1 MLTSQGAEVRQP
13 EATSERSSAEFCVHL
28 RQRPRPPS
36 GLKCLKHML
45 QVIAIKQ
52 LNRDGNQGNKE
63 FLVVVLMWK
72 RHWSSLKL
80 LMERALVCSTE
91 HICQGPRRR
100 AQSRRYGRRCLA
112 GVLGRELTAE
122 YEIAAPSR
130 RDGRVPP
137 ADEISAH
144 PPSRR
149 EGRQSGE
156 ER

>member
-63 FLVVVLMWK
+63 FLVVVLMEK
-72 RHWSSLKL
+72 ALEQLKIIDGKGTGL
-80 LMERALVCSTE
+80 FNRTHLSGPEEKST
-91 HICQGPRRR
+91 I
-100 AQSRRYGRRCLA
+100 
-112 GVLGRELTAE
+112 T
-122 YEIAAPSR
+122 EIWA
-130 RDGRVPP
+130 
-137 ADEISAH
+137 
-144 PPSRR
+144 
-149 EGRQSGE
+149 
-156 ER
+156 